1 MIPSVASFAIRIAVL
16 FATDATVITR
26 IAGVM

>member
-1 MIPSVASFAIRIAVL
+1 MIPSVASFATKIAVL
-16 FATDATVITR
+16 CATDTTVITR